1 MKTVISGSILR
12 LLGFSLLFQSQIP
25 TSLTGDLFAGTSCK
39 VKDLSSLL
47 LETFSGVTIAGKGKV
62 KLANLQQAWSP
73 ILLALGYTFAEFNA
87 IFRTPHSR
95 RTLLK
100 DNGLLPADCEANT
113 SPDLTAVTALAK
125 SKTPTG
131 AATGAAGQQ
140 DKQQTGT
147 VAESKH
153 GSRYGPPPPSKP
165 PQQAASVVSQFIIGC
180 THKRVCILG
189 PLCTFLVPPSILVA
203 LFFCLQS
210 HSLLDLDAFGCP
222 FSLVSCSCCCVRWWS
237 CCL

>member
-1 MKTVISGSILR
+1 MLLKTVISGSILR
-12 LLGFSLLFQSQIP
+12 LLGFSLVFQSQIP

-147 VAESKH
+147 DGHCCGIEARLQVW
-153 GSRYGPPPPSKP
+153 
-165 PQQAASVVSQFIIGC
+165 AASTLEASATGRIGGKSV
-180 THKRVCILG
+180 HNWMH
-189 PLCTFLVPPSILVA
+189 A
-203 LFFCLQS
+203 
-210 HSLLDLDAFGCP
+210 
-222 FSLVSCSCCCVRWWS
+222 
-237 CCL
+237 